1 MNEGGVCGTLAKL
14 KGLEERCA
22 DAGWCWYDE
31 PEHDQGQGESNC
43 SSELLSLGL
52 KTALAQHRGC
62 IEGPVESVVDW
73 HGGEQT
79 RLPTLRTAM

>member
-14 KGLEERCA
+14 KGPE
-22 DAGWCWYDE
+22 YDE

-62 IEGPVESVVDW
+62 IEGPVESVVEW